1 MPVLTPERLQAA
13 RAAHPNLALDAD
25 VFVAHVA
32 RHAVDGAPA
41 HLEDLFLACACA
53 NGVRGALAAI
63 EATFANDVA
72 AAVRRFDASP
82 AFADEVA
89 RVLRERLFVGARPKI
104 GDYSGRASLKSWIG
118 AAAARAAINLRRR
131 TADKGH
137 DALDSRVRGVAADG
151 SVELQYMKRRYAKE
165 FEAALGAALARLD
178 PESRTLLR
186 LHWSERVDYDKLAAM
201 HRMSRST
208 VARRL
213 AAARATL
220 SEETHRELRAR
231 LRVTP
236 SELESI
242 AALVRSALE
251 VSVAK
256 LLAT

>member
-1 MPVLTPERLQAA
+1 VIAPERLHAA
-13 RAAHPNLALDAD
+13 RTAFPNVALGDDVFAAH
-25 VFVAHVA
+25 VE
-32 RHAVDGAPA
+32 RHSVDGEPA

-53 NGVRGALAAI
+53 NGVDGALAAI
-63 EATFANDVA
+63 ERSFANDVA
-72 AAVRRFDASP
+72 AAVRRFDASS

-89 RVLRERLFVGARPKI
+89 QILRERLFVGAKPKI
-104 GDYSGRASLKSWIG
+104 GDYSGRASLRSWIG

-131 TADKGH
+131 IGDKGH

-178 PESRTLLR
+178 PETRTLLR

-201 HRMSRST
+201 HRLSRAT
-208 VARRL
+208 IARRL

-220 SEETHRELRAR
+220 SEETHRELLAR
-231 LRVTP
+231 LRVTA

-251 VSVAK
+251 LSVAK
-256 LLAT
+256 MLAT